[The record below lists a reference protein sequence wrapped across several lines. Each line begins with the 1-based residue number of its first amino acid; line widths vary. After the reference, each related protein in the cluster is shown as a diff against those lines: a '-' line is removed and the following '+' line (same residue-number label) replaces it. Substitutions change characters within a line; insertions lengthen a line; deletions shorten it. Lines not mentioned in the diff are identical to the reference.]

1 MELRQGKDEKEK
13 GKERKGREE
22 EKKKPGFAAKAVLAT
37 GIMVAAATGCTERTV
52 NNYYCPDG
60 EARDTVEEVTG
71 DSATEPDVP
80 ETADAVLDPVED
92 VVGEEVECVPDLS
105 PLTCES
111 SEPVAEGVISLDE
124 SLEVGGIIFELQATE
139 ENPVT
144 GEIEAIVAVV
154 DECGELLELDKIS
167 EGQTKT
173 FNIEGASYHV
183 TMNAVHMSDEN
194 PWADASVSITCEGDY
209 CLVVGG
215 IINQM
220 EIMPFDDYR
229 LRLDDL
235 DVTNPEEPSAVV
247 SILDSADH
255 VLRMLRIP
263 KGEKEY
269 FMGYRID
276 VNEVAPGYTFV
287 SKWANIDISKRCED

>member
-1 MELRQGKDEKEK
+1 MRKGKDEKEK
-13 GKERKGREE
+13 GKEKGREIE
-22 EKKKPGFAAKAVLAT
+22 TERKDEKKKPGFAAKAVLAA
-37 GIMVAAATGCTERTV
+37 GLMIAAATGCTERIT
-52 NNYYCPDG
+52 NNYNCPDG
-60 EARDTVEEVTG
+60 EARDTIEDVQEDTG
-71 DSATEPDVP
+71 HETELPDVVDEPDSV
-80 ETADAVLDPVED
+80 ADVID
-92 VVGEEVECVPDLS
+92 EEVECIADLS
-105 PLTCES
+105 PLTCDS

-124 SLEVGGIIFELQATE
+124 SLEVGGLSFELHATE
-139 ENPVT
+139 EHLGVVS
-144 GEIEAIVAVV
+144 AIVAVV
-154 DECGELLELDKIS
+154 DECGELLKLDKIS

-173 FNIEGASYHV
+173 YNIEGASYHV
-183 TMNAVHMSDEN
+183 TMNAVHMSEEN

-215 IINQM
+215 IINQG
-220 EIMPFDDYR
+220 EIMPFDELR

-255 VLRMLRIP
+255 VLMMLRIP

-276 VNEVAPGYTFV
+276 VNEIAPGYTFA